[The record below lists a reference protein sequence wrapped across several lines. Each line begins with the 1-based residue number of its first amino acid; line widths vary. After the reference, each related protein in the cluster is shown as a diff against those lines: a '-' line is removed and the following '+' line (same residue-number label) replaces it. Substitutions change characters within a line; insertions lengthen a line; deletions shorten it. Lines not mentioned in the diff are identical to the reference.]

1 VSDARGA
8 ASADAFGASIRQ
20 GASLLAEGSVAEA
33 RDAFERAIALEPRHA
48 MARVRLADA
57 LVYLGDLDAA
67 AAAYRAA
74 IALNPQCGPAWWGL
88 AAMRTVPF
96 DDGEYARLRE
106 LRTDPTVA
114 EPDHIAMGFALA
126 KAHEDRAR
134 YDDAFATLREA
145 NASMRRR
152 IDWRAGDFSARV
164 DRMLAA
170 FAAPARASD
179 DDTLGREVIFVVS
192 LPRSGSTLTEEIL
205 AAHPD
210 VEGASELPD
219 LGAVI
224 EEESARRGAGFLQ
237 WATEAQPAD
246 WSRLGK
252 RYLERTARWR
262 RTRPRFTD
270 KMPGNWLY
278 LGAALAMLPGA
289 RIVDCRRDPV
299 ETCFSCYRQLFS
311 SGAVFSY
318 DLDDLAVYYNAY
330 DRAMRH
336 FARIAPSRIRVQR
349 YEALLADR
357 DAEIASLLA
366 FAGLAPDDAC
376 RNYAS
381 NRRTVRTAS
390 AAQVRQPLRAGTA
403 RAALYGEHLAPLRR
417 ALGVAE

>member
-1 VSDARGA
+1 VDAARGA
-8 ASADAFGASIRQ
+8 TPGDAFDASIRR
-20 GASLLAEGSVAEA
+20 GASLLAEGAVAEA
-33 RDAFERAIALEPRHA
+33 RAAFERAVAINPTHA

-57 LVYLGDLDAA
+57 LVYLGELDAA

-74 IALNPQCGPAWWGL
+74 IARNPQCGPAWWGL

-96 DDGEYARLRE
+96 DDAEYARL
-106 LRTDPTVA
+106 LVLHTDVGVA
-114 EPDHIAMGFALA
+114 EPDRIALGFALA

-152 IDWRAGDFSARV
+152 IDWRASDFSARV

-170 FAAPARASD
+170 FEAPPAAAE

-192 LPRSGSTLTEEIL
+192 LPRAGSTLTEAIL

-219 LGAVI
+219 LGAVV
-224 EEESARRGAGFLQ
+224 EEESKRRGAGFLQ
-237 WATEAQPAD
+237 WATAAQPSD
-246 WSRLGK
+246 WARLGR

-289 RIVDCRRDPV
+289 RVVDCRRDPV

-336 FARIAPSRIRVQR
+336 FSRIAPARIRTQR
-349 YEALLADR
+349 YEALLADP
-357 DAEIASLLA
+357 DAEIAKLLE

-376 RNYAS
+376 RQYAS
-381 NRRTVRTAS
+381 TSRTVRTAS
-390 AAQVRQPLRAGTA
+390 AAQVRQPLRANTA
-403 RAALYGEHLAPLRR
+403 RAAQYGEHLAPLRR
-417 ALGVAE
+417 ALAASS

>member
-1 VSDARGA
+1 VSAVQGATPGDAFDASIRRGA
-8 ASADAFGASIRQ
+8 A
-20 GASLLAEGSVAEA
+20 LLVEGEVAQA
-33 RDAFERAIALEPRHA
+33 RAAFEQAVSLNPRHA

-57 LVYLGDLDAA
+57 LVYLGELDAA

-74 IALNPQCGPAWWGL
+74 IGIHPQCGPAWWGL

-96 DDGEYARLRE
+96 DENEYTRLRE
-106 LRTDPTVA
+106 LHTDPGVA
-114 EPDHIAMGFALA
+114 GPDRIAIGFALA

-134 YDDAFATLREA
+134 YDDAFAALREA
-145 NASMRRR
+145 NTAMRRR
-152 IDWRAGDFSARV
+152 IDWRASDFSARV

-170 FAAPARASD
+170 FPAAQPAAG

-205 AAHPD
+205 AAHRD

-224 EEESARRGAGFLQ
+224 EEESQRRGAGFLQ
-237 WATEAQPAD
+237 WASEADAAD
-246 WSRLGK
+246 WSRLGHS
-252 RYLERTARWR
+252 YLERTARWR

-318 DLDDLAVYYNAY
+318 DLDDLAIYYRAY

-336 FARIAPSRIRVQR
+336 FARIAPDRIRVQG
-349 YEALLADR
+349 YEALIADP

-366 FAGLAPDDAC
+366 FAGLEPDDAC
-376 RNYAS
+376 RRFAS
-381 NRRTVRTAS
+381 SGRTVRTAS
-390 AAQVRQPLRAGTA
+390 AAQVRQPLRANTA
-403 RAALYGEHLAPLRR
+403 RSALYGEHLAPLRR
-417 ALGVAE
+417 ALGASR